1 MSPHKDWQCDAVP
14 NRHCR
19 LGDAQTQVPP
29 VPHMRQSLASPAM
42 RLLFRS
48 PPVAFCIRAS
58 RLLLVGELSSA
69 TWLHIASPK
78 LRASRRGRG
87 ARLESA
93 LSLLMLQPGYVDGM
107 ACGWHSVSAWRHAHK
122 QVFEGEDG
130 GTRSA
135 EPRRPHGAQQ
145 QRHHLR
151 QLHIARDSRISNGR
165 VSSCCQR

>member
-14 NRHCR
+14 NRRCR

-107 ACGWHSVSAWRHAHK
+107 ACGWHSVSAWRHAACLTNRSLK
-122 QVFEGEDG
+122 VRMEARAVLSRGARMARSSS
-130 GTRSA
+130 GTTS
-135 EPRRPHGAQQ
+135 
-145 QRHHLR
+145 
-151 QLHIARDSRISNGR
+151 
-165 VSSCCQR
+165 VSCT